1 MQILFLLFQ
10 MGRKYGKS
18 TYSSHKTNYTID
30 LLLFLWLTLIGT
42 TNMNSGGE
50 ESYVQKKWSS
60 VKVSFNPHSYTVFF
74 KGDLSVNTSLIL
86 SSLLEN

>member
-50 ESYVQKKWSS
+50 ESYVQKK
-60 VKVSFNPHSYTVFF
+60 
-74 KGDLSVNTSLIL
+74 
-86 SSLLEN
+86 